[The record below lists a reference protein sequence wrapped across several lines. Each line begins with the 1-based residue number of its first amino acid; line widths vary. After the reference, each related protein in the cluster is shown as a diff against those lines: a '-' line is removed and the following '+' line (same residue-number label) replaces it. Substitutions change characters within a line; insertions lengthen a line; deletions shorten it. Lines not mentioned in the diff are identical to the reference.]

1 MRQVYWVGTCFG
13 VGDREEDQEDP
24 VETAESEHA
33 RGDTIVQMEKDQRER
48 ISCFFEH
55 GWNHHGAVLDRVGGE
70 NQEQDLPG
78 NSKREEAV
86 EKFRV
91 GYGRRVVAA
100 EF

>member
-1 MRQVYWVGTCFG
+1 MKMGCFGSGFG
-13 VGDREEDQEDP
+13 VGDCEEDQEGP
-24 VETAESEHA
+24 VEAAGGTTS
-33 RGDTIVQMEKDQRER
+33 RGDAILKMEENQGDGVAY
-48 ISCFFEH
+48 FFQH
-55 GWNHHGAVLDRVGGE
+55 GWNHHGAVLDRVGGQ

-91 GYGRRVVAA
+91 GDGRRVVAA

>member
-1 MRQVYWVGTCFG
+1 MGCFGSGFG
-13 VGDREEDQEDP
+13 VGDGEEDQEEP
-24 VETAESEHA
+24 VEATEGEHA
-33 RGDTIVQMEKDQRER
+33 RGDTILKMEEDQGDGVAY
-48 ISCFFEH
+48 FFQH

-91 GYGRRVVAA
+91 GYGRRAVAA